1 MADEVTVLNAKVTLD
16 ASSAK
21 TAQGTYTDAVT
32 AMSNEFRKAS
42 NQMQAD
48 INKLRKDEQ
57 DLSNQ
62 RKKQAD
68 EFKAQQEQAARSSKT
83 VAQEYRSMAREVA
96 LSVGIVIGA
105 VYTAKKAFDE
115 LEKAAQFRGLITS
128 TRNLAYAFNV
138 DMQSIMDAL
147 DEASNHTLTAAD
159 KFEMI
164 NKILIEGGPDVDEKL
179 KQLVKDTREIAVAA
193 GDEAA
198 AFGQAKKATDEFLSV
213 VTQIPIAT
221 GLVNGFTTAMQ
232 ASSQVAIMW
241 AAFWPAAFAGVKS
254 ALSGASLAEQITAAY
269 EAMNATIKRLMPAV
283 GITGG
288 ATGGEDDMRAAARRQ
303 QMEAKSLAKDI
314 EAAEKETTDRLAKGR
329 DKRNE
334 LIIAAGQRMKDAE
347 QSMLS
352 DIEAL
357 NIDHANRMAEIALDG
372 ARKREDIALDLARK
386 IEDAET
392 DYLQAIEDNQ
402 SETANNRIEI
412 EQRYQERLIQIQR
425 TFEDSYWNA
434 VKSRD
439 AVALVE
445 AVRNRNRGVQDATHQ
460 RDIDMSN
467 EDRQSA
473 ERERL
478 AALAY
483 QRKLEDARRYYERA
497 MQDQQ
502 LDEQRRK
509 QDENTNYRNRERELT
524 THYQQQLDTIRAGLQ
539 AQLDEANAKYGQSEA
554 DYSAHLARMA
564 AIAAS
569 YMASLG
575 GGSSDYYYRGEQQRQ
590 SGGADLVTSPTRF
603 LAGEAGPE
611 LVLTV
616 PMGGSQRSLPAPASM
631 AHTVSGD
638 VSHQLNMITTSGL
651 KGMEGRIVAAVMQA
665 MREVVRR

>member
-1 MADEVTVLNAKVTLD
+1 LPTV
-16 ASSAK
+16 
-21 TAQGTYTDAVT
+21 
-32 AMSNEFRKAS
+32 
-42 NQMQAD
+42 
-48 INKLRKDEQ
+48 I
-57 DLSNQ
+57 
-62 RKKQAD
+62 
-68 EFKAQQEQAARSSKT
+68 
-83 VAQEYRSMAREVA
+83 
-96 LSVGIVIGA
+96 
-105 VYTAKKAFDE
+105 
-115 LEKAAQFRGLITS
+115 
-128 TRNLAYAFNV
+128 
-138 DMQSIMDAL
+138 
-147 DEASNHTLTAAD
+147 
-159 KFEMI
+159 
-164 NKILIEGGPDVDEKL
+164 
-179 KQLVKDTREIAVAA
+179 
-193 GDEAA
+193 
-198 AFGQAKKATDEFLSV
+198 
-213 VTQIPIAT
+213 
-221 GLVNGFTTAMQ
+221 GLVNSLTTAITAGTQ
-232 ASSQVAIMW
+232 ALIGWSSWSKGAEAQYNAMM
-241 AAFWPAAFAGVKS
+241 
-254 ALSGASLAEQITAAY
+254 SGANAADQQRAYAEAR
-269 EAMNATIKRLMPAV
+269 NAELKRLLPGV
-283 GITGG
+283 GITVGE
-288 ATGGEDDMRAAARRQ
+288 GGEDDMRAAARRQ

-590 SGGADLVTSPTRF
+590 SGGVDLVTSPTHF
-603 LAGEAGPE
+603 VAGEGNMPE
-611 LVLTV
+611 LVLTI